1 MLESTYVTFTKVCD
15 KQIAKH
21 GRTRNAILE
30 AIRLCNDRDILKE
43 YLESKKKEVVNI
55 MMVLYDEQEI
65 MRSYVESERHDARVE
80 NSIRT
85 AKRLLEKGEML
96 IEDIAE
102 CTVLPIKEVR
112 NLERN

>member
-1 MLESTYVTFTKVCD
+1 MLESTYVTFTKACD
-15 KQIAKH
+15 EQIAKH
-21 GRTRNAILE
+21 ERTRKAIWE
-30 AIRLCNDRDILKE
+30 AICIRKDRDIPKE
-43 YLESKKKEVVNI
+43 YLESKEKEVLNI

-80 NSIRT
+80 ASIRT
-85 AKRLLEKGEML
+85 AKRLLEKGKML

-102 CTVLPIKEVR
+102 RTDLSVKEVQ